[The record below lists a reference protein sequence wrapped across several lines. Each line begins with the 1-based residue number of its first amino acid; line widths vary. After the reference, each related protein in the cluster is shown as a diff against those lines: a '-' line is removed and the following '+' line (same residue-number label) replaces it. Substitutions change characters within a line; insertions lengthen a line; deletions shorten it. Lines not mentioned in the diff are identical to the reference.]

1 MARLDELLMIE
12 GAIKRDDAADVQA
25 LLRTYPQHR
34 FLADG
39 QDEWLTSAIMDNR
52 ANVVKMLV
60 LLGADPAAPVNPT
73 DSVPQPE
80 GPMKYAAAAGH
91 IEMIHYLLDLGVP
104 VNLAFEGRVRS
115 VPLVMAAGNGR
126 LNVVRLLVERGAAV
140 NPAGSRHTPLDA
152 ALMAGRDEVAD
163 YLRSAGAKTAAEL
176 APSE

>member
-12 GAIKRDDAADVQA
+12 AAIKRDDAVAVEA

-34 FLADG
+34 FLDDG

-52 ANVVKMLV
+52 VEVVKLLV
-60 LLGADPAAPVNPT
+60 SLGADPAAPANPT

-91 IEMIHYLLDLGVP
+91 LEVVRYLLDIGVP

-126 LNVVRLLVERGAAV
+126 LNVVKLLVERGAVV
-140 NPAGSRHTPLDA
+140 NPAGSHHTPLDA
-152 ALMAGRDEVAD
+152 ALMAGRDGVVE
-163 YLRSAGAKTAAEL
+163 YLRSVGAKTAAEL
-176 APSE
+176 AAAG